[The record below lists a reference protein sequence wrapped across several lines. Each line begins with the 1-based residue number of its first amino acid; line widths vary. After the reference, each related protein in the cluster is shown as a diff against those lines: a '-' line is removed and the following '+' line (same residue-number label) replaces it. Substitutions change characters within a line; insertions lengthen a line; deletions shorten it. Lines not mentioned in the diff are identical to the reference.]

1 MTESKLIATTDVSA
15 AVPDDLAVPD
25 MLAAQRAEDEDSVEN
40 QVQKKR
46 KRKTTG
52 WSKRLD
58 ESVIFLKHIDEQK
71 QIKLLGSTLIS
82 KHSHDDDEED
92 AASNDQHPST
102 DNILGELIR
111 QDQEEE

>member
-1 MTESKLIATTDVSA
+1 M
-15 AVPDDLAVPD
+15 
-25 MLAAQRAEDEDSVEN
+25 
-40 QVQKKR
+40 QKKR

-92 AASNDQHPST
+92 AASNDPHPST

-111 QDQEEE
+111 QDQEEEERKRAFAASAKQPSPSRPNYDSSDHQ